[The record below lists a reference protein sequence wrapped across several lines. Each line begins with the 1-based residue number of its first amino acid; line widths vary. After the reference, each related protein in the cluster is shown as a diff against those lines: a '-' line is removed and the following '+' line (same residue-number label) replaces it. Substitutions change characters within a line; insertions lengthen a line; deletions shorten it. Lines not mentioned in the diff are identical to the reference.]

1 MQTLKFGLLCAAHLC
16 EREVEINK
24 QPQGAEEPAKSSGEE
39 GSDACVAERRSLLTY
54 LLTEGSE
61 FYFFYGNEDMPLPTC
76 TEHT

>member
-1 MQTLKFGLLCAAHLC
+1 MALVSVKTELQVQTLKFGLLCAAHLC

-24 QPQGAEEPAKSSGEE
+24 QPQGAEEPAMSTCSGE
-39 GSDACVAERRSLLTY
+39 
-54 LLTEGSE
+54 EGSE

>member
-1 MQTLKFGLLCAAHLC
+1 MALVSVKTELQVQTLKFGLLCAAHLC

-39 GSDACVAERRSLLTY
+39 GS
-54 LLTEGSE
+54 E